1 MSKISIY
8 ALGKTISCSIALLL
22 IVEGTSAAERFYIKK
37 NETFC
42 DSSGALCLLGSF
54 TYRPNS
60 RILSLNARV
69 QKKTGPGNIRIVLIG
84 RNRQD
89 FRRLVE
95 FELTIRG
102 NYSEIIDHQMRPDAP
117 DVSEWRISS
126 FTFEHE

>member
-1 MSKISIY
+1 MSRNSLH
-8 ALGKTISCSIALLL
+8 ALGKSISCGIALLL
-22 IVEGTSAAERFYIKK
+22 IIEGTSAAERFYIKK

-42 DSSGALCLLGSF
+42 DSSGTLCLLGSF

-60 RILSLNARV
+60 RILSINARV
-69 QKKTGPGNIRIVLIG
+69 QKNTGPGTIRIILTG
-84 RNRQD
+84 SNRQEIQ
-89 FRRLVE
+89 RRIE

-126 FTFEHE
+126 FTFETE